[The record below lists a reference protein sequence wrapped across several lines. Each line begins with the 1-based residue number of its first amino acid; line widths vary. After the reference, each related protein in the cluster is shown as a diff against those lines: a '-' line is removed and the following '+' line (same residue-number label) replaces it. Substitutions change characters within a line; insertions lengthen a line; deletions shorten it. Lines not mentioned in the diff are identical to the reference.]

1 MLRPGH
7 TDAACINGNAL
18 APPYGQSMADI
29 FVAARAAFSEVVRQ
43 GRSTRTLAANK
54 VDFNG
59 AYSNSNFKVVE
70 FDSLVKIAATDASV
84 WTCDESAPRELH
96 HIVETG
102 QGLLAHSSAPASAPG
117 HARETSR
124 AAADAASWRKPAGAA
139 AAAGTA
145 WRRAALGASAC
156 SIGSA
161 DPHGESRSTRACTAL
176 FCRERAS
183 LYVAGVAVEQLH
195 VGAPFTRSGPV
206 QQLLQVERQL
216 CFLLAQDGKDLD
228 NTCS

>member
-102 QGLLAHSSAPASAPG
+102 KGCSRTHLHLHQLLVTQGKLLVLLLMRRVGANLLELPPLLAPHGGVPHWERLLVASAQPIRT
-117 HARETSR
+117 ASR
-124 AAADAASWRKPAGAA
+124 AP
-139 AAAGTA
+139 
-145 WRRAALGASAC
+145 L
-156 SIGSA
+156 
-161 DPHGESRSTRACTAL
+161 
-176 FCRERAS
+176 
-183 LYVAGVAVEQLH
+183 V
-195 VGAPFTRSGPV
+195 PV
-206 QQLLQVERQL
+206 QHFSV
-216 CFLLAQDGKDLD
+216 GKGRRF
-228 NTCS
+228 TWPE